1 MEDEVRRS
9 IMIALT
15 ALLALAMAAPMVLAQ
30 AEPPEQAHGGPPAD
44 ASGTVDL
51 APNDPT
57 FPGTCDFPMRLEFTG
72 KTKTIEL
79 PGGGVVFSSIST
91 APNLYVT
98 ITNLDND
105 EQATFNVTGAVL
117 TKNPDSEGNV
127 ETVLTGRNLA
137 IDPVAGT
144 VITIGRYTFVFDA
157 EGNLVQPQEGTGNRI
172 DVCELLS

>member
-1 MEDEVRRS
+1 MEDQVRRS
-9 IMIALT
+9 MMIALT
-15 ALLALAMAAPMVLAQ
+15 ALLALAMAAPTVLAQ
-30 AEPPEQAHGGPPAD
+30 AGPPQD
-44 ASGTVDL
+44 ASGTIEL
-51 APNDPT
+51 APNDPR

-79 PGGGVVFSSIST
+79 PDGGVVFSSIS
-91 APNLYVT
+91 ASPDLYVT
-98 ITNLDND
+98 ITNLAND

-117 TKNPDSEGNV
+117 TKKPDSEGNV

-144 VITIGRYTFVFDA
+144 VITVGRYTFVFDEA
-157 EGNLVQPQEGTGNRI
+157 GNLVQPQEGTGNRI